1 MTLPEFSSPTLKLG
15 YDSGSETIKQR
26 CEYDADFEDGCVT
39 TSGGGVSVESCFC
52 STNLCNYNATTMLNG
67 FATTTTS
74 TTTTTT
80 NNNNKSP
87 TTTKVTTTTPTTTT
101 THNSENSD
109 NSSAFLGVTLDLFCI
124 LIIIYHLK

>member
-1 MTLPEFSSPTLKLG
+1 MTLPEFSTPTLKFPIG

-67 FATTTTS
+67 FATTSALLSSYQGVVGNLTPLTLS
-74 TTTTTT
+74 ILAMV
-80 NNNNKSP
+80 SP
-87 TTTKVTTTTPTTTT
+87 PWLQLT
-101 THNSENSD
+101 
-109 NSSAFLGVTLDLFCI
+109 
-124 LIIIYHLK
+124 